1 MEQAIERLSKMGK
14 ARRQSV
20 IDVLVEEAVRALGST
35 LGYFAVM
42 NETEDVLTMIGWS
55 KTAMHACSM
64 IDKPIVYPIEETG
77 LWGDAVRERKPV
89 VTNDYAGSKKPTKKG
104 YPEGHVKII
113 RHVNVPV
120 WDGDHIAGVLGVG
133 NKADNYSAADAQLL
147 QELAN
152 RAWAHVKTAR
162 E

>member
-20 IDVLVEEAVRALGST
+20 IDALVEEAVRTLGST
-35 LGYFAVM
+35 LGYFAMM

-55 KTAMHACSM
+55 KSAMSACAM

-104 YPEGHVKII
+104 YPEGHVKIV

-133 NKADNYSAADAQLL
+133 NKADDYSAADAQRL

-152 RAWAHVKTAR
+152 RAWAYVKGAR